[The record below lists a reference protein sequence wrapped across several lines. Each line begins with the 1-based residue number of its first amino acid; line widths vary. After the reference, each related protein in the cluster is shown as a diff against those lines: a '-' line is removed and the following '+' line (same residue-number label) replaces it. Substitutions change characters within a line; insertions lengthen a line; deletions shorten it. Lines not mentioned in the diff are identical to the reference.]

1 MSRFKLIAD
10 ACEAHSNPMIAW
22 IVKLVLYTGMRHSEI
37 VNLTRSQINLK
48 RRTLFLA
55 DMKNGTS
62 RTVPLTNKAIQVL
75 EEVIKH
81 PIRPIDTE
89 YLFFGEAGRNGKRKP
104 YDTKSAWYT
113 ALDKANI
120 SGLRFH
126 DLRHEATSRFVE
138 AGLSD
143 LEVASISGHKSMQM
157 LKRYTHL
164 RTENL
169 SDKIANI

>member
-1 MSRFKLIAD
+1 M
-10 ACEAHSNPMIAW
+10 E
-22 IVKLVLYTGMRHSEI
+22 KLVVTG
-37 VNLTRSQINLK
+37 K
-48 RRTLFLA
+48 
-55 DMKNGTS
+55 G
-62 RTVPLTNKAIQVL
+62 
-75 EEVIKH
+75 
-81 PIRPIDTE
+81 
-89 YLFFGEAGRNGKRKP
+89 KP

-113 ALDKANI
+113 ALGKANI

-126 DLRHEATSRFVE
+126 DLRHE

-169 SDKIANI
+169 SGKIANI